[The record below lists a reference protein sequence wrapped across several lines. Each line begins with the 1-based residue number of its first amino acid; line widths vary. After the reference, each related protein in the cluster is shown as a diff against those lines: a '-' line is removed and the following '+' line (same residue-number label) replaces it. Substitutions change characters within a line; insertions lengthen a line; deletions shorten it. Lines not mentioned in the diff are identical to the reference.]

1 MQFPGD
7 RVAETGEQRRQ
18 PVRVTDDV
26 RVRHAPILPSP
37 TPAAPAPVRFP
48 VRALPP
54 PRRSWTVSVIY
65 ERQLSKISNVDA
77 SVPGLLQT
85 SAYARALFRSV
96 GLYDEAEVEQRAS
109 ARLERQAVLTGER
122 PPQLVAVLDEHVLRR
137 PVGGP
142 LVMREQLGR
151 LVKLATEQPRVRLHV
166 VPASVGA
173 YPGVAGA
180 FVLATLP
187 GGEYVAYLDDQLKGQ
202 VIDDT
207 EDVLAIR
214 ASWEAI
220 QGEALPPRQSIE
232 LLTEVAELTGARW
245 RTSTRSSTNGGNC
258 VEVADNLP
266 GVVAVRD
273 SKDRDGEVLIFGPAA
288 WRAFVALARNR

>member
-1 MQFPGD
+1 M
-7 RVAETGEQRRQ
+7 
-18 PVRVTDDV
+18 
-26 RVRHAPILPSP
+26 
-37 TPAAPAPVRFP
+37 
-48 VRALPP
+48 
-54 PRRSWTVSVIY
+54 
-65 ERQLSKISNVDA
+65 
-77 SVPGLLQT
+77 
-85 SAYARALFRSV
+85 
-96 GLYDEAEVEQRAS
+96 EQRAS

-142 LVMREQLGR
+142 LVMREQLRR

-187 GGEYVAYLDDQLKGQ
+187 GGEDVAYLDDQLKGQ

-232 LLTEVAELTGARW
+232 LLTEVAESW
-245 RTSTRSSTNGGNC
+245 RS
-258 VEVADNLP
+258 
-266 GVVAVRD
+266 
-273 SKDRDGEVLIFGPAA
+273 
-288 WRAFVALARNR
+288 